1 MATVYFYMTV
11 QGKTVVEKLQRH
23 ENGEVFDKHT
33 YKMGVKDFWQSDNTL
48 VFVMATGIVV
58 RTIAP
63 YIKSKTTDPA
73 VLAIDQNGQFVISL
87 LSGHLGGA
95 NARAA
100 YFAELLGATPV
111 ITTAT
116 DIENV
121 PALDMFAKANKL
133 KILHIEHMKY
143 VSGAMVAHQPLNI
156 ISQWDFDGQFPA
168 WVNVNVIREKHCL
181 KGLLRKINLSYP
193 AALIG
198 TPGFCAQAAAYYTQ
212 NNGGPFVSLTS
223 AAYCVGTGCKKQ
235 MNPQIYENAFEAFL
249 KSQDIE
255 PADILCLT
263 TIDIK
268 KDEPCILKIAEKY
281 HLALRIFSKDA
292 LAQVD
297 MNNASGKVIETSEF
311 VKQVTGVGSV
321 SEASAYLAAGQGQI
335 LVGKTK
341 YEGVTFALAEEKKVL
356 KL

>member
-1 MATVYFYMTV
+1 M
-11 QGKTVVEKLQRH
+11 
-23 ENGEVFDKHT
+23 
-33 YKMGVKDFWQSDNTL
+33 
-48 VFVMATGIVV
+48 
-58 RTIAP
+58 
-63 YIKSKTTDPA
+63 
-73 VLAIDQNGQFVISL
+73 
-87 LSGHLGGA
+87 
-95 NARAA
+95 
-100 YFAELLGATPV
+100 
-111 ITTAT
+111 
-116 DIENV
+116 
-121 PALDMFAKANKL
+121 
-133 KILHIEHMKY
+133 
-143 VSGAMVAHQPLNI
+143 
-156 ISQWDFDGQFPA
+156 
-168 WVNVNVIREKHCL
+168 
-181 KGLLRKINLSYP
+181 
-193 AALIG
+193 
-198 TPGFCAQAAAYYTQ
+198 
-212 NNGGPFVSLTS
+212 SLTS

-321 SEASAYLAAGQGQI
+321 SEASAYLAAGHGQI